1 MAILTGTSDN
11 GTLTGNSD
19 NGKTISDSSKKNRW
33 LIAVSA
39 VGIHI
44 SIGSVYAW
52 SVFNLPLENAFG
64 WAKSDVAI
72 TFSLAIFF
80 LGMSAA
86 VMGHFVERH
95 GPRKSG
101 MVAAAF
107 WGIGLLVASL
117 GVKLGIIQVLWLGYG
132 VLGGIGLGIG
142 YITPVSTL
150 IKWFPDRRGL
160 ATGLAI
166 MGFGF
171 GAAIGAPAYN
181 YIMSDVTAD
190 NLGMNKATYRSGI
203 SNYNSAKKI
212 LKEIHVNNES
222 AGDYDIEWLFNTV
235 KADKKDEILNLLPE
249 KLAHDAKPQ
258 LIKLNNSL
266 NDFELTPFWDM
277 TGSIKFKNAI
287 ASGISTTF
295 LVVGLAYLVVMFT
308 AASYIARPPQGWMPA
323 RMKADVD
330 SGKKKIIPDLTQM
343 TANAAVKKAP
353 FYGLWIMM
361 FINISCGI
369 GIIYTASPL
378 AQESIG
384 LSPGQAA
391 AVVGMMSIFNGLGRI
406 GWASFSDFLGRA
418 NTYTLFFVVEIFA
431 FYFLPNITSIILFQV
446 VLYLILTM
454 YGGGFATLPAYIGDL
469 FGTKQLGAIH
479 GYVLS
484 SWAMAG
490 VFGPQIVARLYE
502 ATGSYE
508 TVLHIF
514 SGVFAF
520 ALAVSILMTIHII
533 NARNRMTAVTVFNFN
548 GEDFVRYQTTLLTED
563 GKPAINTKLDRKNPS
578 YDALLKKNSFTGEAT
593 IFGRLYETYYA
604 PLTDETGKLTGA
616 IFVGNQ
622 K

>member
-1 MAILTGTSDN
+1 M
-11 GTLTGNSD
+11 
-19 NGKTISDSSKKNRW
+19 KNRW
-33 LIAVSA
+33 LIAASA

-64 WAKSDVAI
+64 WTKSDIAI

-86 VMGHFVERH
+86 VMGRFVERK
-95 GPRKSG
+95 GPRISG
-101 MVAAAF
+101 MVAATF
-107 WGIGLLVASL
+107 WGLGLMVAAL
-117 GVKLGIIQVLWLGYG
+117 GVKLGIIQILWFGYG
-132 VLGGIGLGIG
+132 IMGGIGLGIG

-150 IKWFPDRRGL
+150 VKWFPDRRGM

-171 GAAIGAPAYN
+171 GAAIGAPVYN
-181 YIMSDVTAD
+181 YIMFDVAASKLEIPSQD
-190 NLGMNKATYRSGI
+190 FRNGI

-212 LKEIHVNNES
+212 LKEIHISTES
-222 AGDYDIEWLFNTV
+222 PAAYDIDQLLNSV
-235 KADKKDEILNLLPE
+235 KAGNNDEVLAMLLEKQAQDARTALADLNR
-249 KLAHDAKPQ
+249 A
-258 LIKLNNSL
+258 LNNKAL
-266 NDFELTPFWDM
+266 EPFWEVKN
-277 TGSIKFKNAI
+277 SEKFKKAI

-295 LVVGLAYLVVMFT
+295 LLAGLTYLMIMFA
-308 AASYIARPPQGWMPA
+308 AASYIVRPPQGWMPE
-323 RMKADVD
+323 RMKADVAA
-330 SGKKKIIPDLTQM
+330 GKRKLIPDLTQM
-343 TANAAVKKAP
+343 TAHAAVKTAP

-384 LSPGQAA
+384 LTAGQAA
-391 AVVGMMSIFNGLGRI
+391 AVVGLMSIFNGLGRI
-406 GWASFSDFLGRA
+406 GWATFSDFLGRA
-418 NTYTLFFVVEIFA
+418 NTFAFFFVVQIFA

-469 FGTKQLGAIH
+469 FGTKELGAIH

-484 SWAMAG
+484 AWGLAG

-514 SGVFAF
+514 AGIFTF
-520 ALAVSILMTIHII
+520 ALTVSILMIIHVI
-533 NARNRMTAVTVFNFN
+533 NARHRMTTVTVFKYD
-548 GEDFVRYQTTLLTED
+548 GQDFIRTQTTLLTEE
-563 GKPAINTKLDRKNPS
+563 GKSAVSTKLDRDLPS
-578 YDALLKKNSFTGEAT
+578 YQSLMQKRSYTGEAI
-593 IFGRLYETYYA
+593 IFGRDYETYYA
-604 PLTDETGKLTGA
+604 PLTDEQGQLKGA